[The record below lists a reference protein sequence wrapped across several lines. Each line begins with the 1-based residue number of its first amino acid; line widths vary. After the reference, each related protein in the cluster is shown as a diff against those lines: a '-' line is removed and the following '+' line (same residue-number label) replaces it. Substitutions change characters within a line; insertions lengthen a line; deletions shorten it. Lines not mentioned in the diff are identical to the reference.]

1 MDAIWGILPW
11 LITMAILVACS
22 GFFSASEAALFSL
35 RGGDRR
41 LMVTGTYA
49 EQVAERLLRNP
60 DRLLSA
66 VLFWNLVVNILYF
79 AIASIVSVRL
89 GSDPAVSFAVAVG
102 SLILIIFFSEMLPKS
117 LAVLSPRPLAARLSV
132 PLSVAVT
139 AVDPIMPV
147 LQTVNLLSRRLI
159 WPGLEKEPYLAI
171 EDLERAIEMSST
183 DTTLIEQEKTVLANV
198 VKLSELKVNEWMR
211 PRTQFKAF
219 RPPVPVADMK
229 GELPPSGYLLITEPD
244 GDEIAAAVDLQD
256 LTDVQPDH
264 VERQA
269 RPVVYLPWCATVAD
283 AFQQLQQKSSEVAA
297 IVNEMG
303 ETIGIVTLM
312 DIFDAILTS
321 PSRSERIFNRPPL
334 KQVDQSTWHVAG
346 LTNVRH
352 LADEFNVEL
361 PASRNITLGGIVQET
376 LERFPETGD
385 VCDWGP
391 FHIKV
396 LKADEDSEFLLE
408 LSLPPEEDAS

>member
-1 MDAIWGILPW
+1 MDAIWSILPW
-11 LITMAILVACS
+11 LIAMAILIGCS

-41 LMVTGTYA
+41 LMLTGTPS

-79 AIASIVSVRL
+79 AIASMVSIRF
-89 GSDPAVSFAVAVG
+89 GDNPSVSLAIGVG
-102 SLILIIFFSEMLPKS
+102 SLIFIIFFSEMLPKS
-117 LAVLSPRPLAARLSV
+117 VAVLSPRRLAAWLSRPLAAA
-132 PLSVAVT
+132 VA
-139 AVDPIMPV
+139 AVDPIMPI

-159 WPGLEKEPYLAI
+159 WPGLKEEPYLAI
-171 EDLERAIEMSST
+171 DDLERAIELSST
-183 DTTLIEQEKTVLANV
+183 DTSLIEQEKSVLANV
-198 VKLSELKVNEWMR
+198 VKLSDIKVNEWMR

-219 RPPVPVADMK
+219 PPPVQISDLN

-244 GDEIAAAVDLQD
+244 SDELAAAVDLQD
-256 LTDVQPDH
+256 MTDVQPDH

-269 RPVVYLPWCATVAD
+269 RPVVYVPWCASVGD
-283 AFQQLQQKSSEVAA
+283 AFQQLQMRSSEVAA
-297 IVNEMG
+297 IVNELG

-321 PSRSERIFNRPPL
+321 PSRSERIFNRKPL
-334 KQVDQSTWHVAG
+334 IRVNPTTWHVAG
-346 LTNVRH
+346 LTNLR
-352 LADEFNVEL
+352 LLEEEFEVEL
-361 PASRNITLGGIVQET
+361 PKGRSITLGGIVEET

-385 VCDWGP
+385 ICDWGP
-391 FHIKV
+391 FRIEV
-396 LKADEDSEFLLE
+396 LTAGDEDSFLLK
-408 LSLPPEEDAS
+408 LTMNEDGDES